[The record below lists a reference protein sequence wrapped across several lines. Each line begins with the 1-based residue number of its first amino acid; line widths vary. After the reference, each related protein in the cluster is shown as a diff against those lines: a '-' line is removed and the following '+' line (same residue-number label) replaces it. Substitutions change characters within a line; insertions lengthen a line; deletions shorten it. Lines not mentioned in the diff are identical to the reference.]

1 MPILY
6 IRLSMSLPV
15 HSAAAD
21 YQTPHHPQWRR
32 GEANGPSRGYYVFK
46 PLLQN
51 VPGVSHIPK
60 PSSDVSSLP
69 LDRLLTPQ
77 RPLPAALAV
86 HNKPCSF
93 PLPFPQD
100 PRSRLIHAF
109 SRCRNI
115 TCCADQRSGTSPM
128 LTWNSTMDRPRSRRS
143 RVVIIPA

>member
-1 MPILY
+1 MV
-6 IRLSMSLPV
+6 RWSSK
-15 HSAAAD
+15 
-21 YQTPHHPQWRR
+21 
-32 GEANGPSRGYYVFK
+32 GYYVFK

-51 VPGVSHIPK
+51 VPKVSHIPK

-69 LDRLLTPQ
+69 LDQLLTPQ

-86 HNKPCSF
+86 HNKPCYF

-115 TCCADQRSGTSPM
+115 DMLACADQRSGTSPM
-128 LTWNSTMDRPRSRRS
+128 LTWNRTMDWLCARRS
-143 RVVIIPA
+143 RVVIIPAHRSGS